1 MPDAWMQCNS
11 IKSDCTF
18 FKDGNRREK
27 MKNFFY
33 EHPGI
38 QKVPEGIV

>member
-18 FKDGNRREK
+18 FKDGNREK
-27 MKNFFY
+27 MENFFY